1 MIVFLAPDQSKPY
14 IKYMKPGAIPPD
26 EEDRLARLNSYAILD
41 TLDEKEY
48 DDIARLVAQ
57 ICETPMANISFVDSE
72 RQWFKAVVGLKDRET
87 SRDVAFC
94 GHTILGEE
102 LFTVEDATEDERFHD
117 NPLVTED
124 PRIRFYAGM
133 PLVTPDG
140 HKLGALCA
148 IDSKPRRLNETQ
160 RNALE
165 VLSRHVVDLLEL
177 RMRNR
182 QLTVISEL
190 KTRLLAIIGHDLRSP
205 IAKLSSAISLLNEGK
220 LSEEIIGDVL
230 SEMNETMAGAQSL
243 LDNLMSW
250 AARQMDGVSPKEPVD
265 LGVVVKGVAEG
276 MRSEISKKN
285 NTLNLDLP
293 TMPTLQVDRGV
304 VEFILRNFL
313 ANALKFTKDGEI
325 TVSGHVEENGV
336 SIAVSDTGV
345 GMNEDHVKRLFD
357 WESRRKTRGTNNE
370 EGSGVALLLCKD
382 MADRIGGD
390 INVQSRVG
398 RGTTI
403 TLVLGTESV
412 PA

>member
-1 MIVFLAPDQSKPY
+1 
-14 IKYMKPGAIPPD
+14 MKPGAIPPD

-412 PA
+412 PV